1 MIMRN
6 VSSFTET
13 VSASDEQTREQVHY
27 CAKQGWALVIE
38 HTKDPAPDNHFW
50 ERWGLP
56 MLDPDDP
63 DLVLFEIDA
72 CRQAFPQHHIRVNA
86 CESARGRALIRHTLL
101 VHAPR
106 VS

>member
-1 MIMRN
+1 MRN
-6 VSSFTET
+6 VSSFIET
-13 VSASDEQTREQVHY
+13 PTCSDEQLREQIQY
-27 CAKQGWALVIE
+27 CSKMGWAVVIE

-72 CRQAFPQHHIRVNA
+72 CRQAFPHHHIRVNA
-86 CESARGRALIRHTLL
+86 CESAKGRALVRHTQL
-101 VHAPR
+101 VHAPVATR
-106 VS
+106 E